1 MNTIKRQQSLS
12 LLTVLV
18 VSSSVHVVVRL
29 PLWRHLE
36 RLDEDDSDD
45 HETEQCGEYD
55 ARQRSV
61 RIRCETTE
69 TYGNNNNNIDFYIA
83 HVLLKSRSVRYKNN
97 IIFFFKL
104 KNV

>member
-1 MNTIKRQQSLS
+1 MYMNTERRLISVPF
-12 LLTVLV
+12 LTVLV

-36 RLDEDDSDD
+36 GLDEDDSDD

-69 TYGNNNNNIDFYIA
+69 TYGNNNNNIIDFYIA

-97 IIFFFKL
+97 VK
-104 KNV
+104 